1 MKAFILFNCSAYVIY
16 ESCAFFFF
24 QKSEHFQKEKD
35 RLQSL
40 KMKFPWKLLKNFSNI
55 PSIYYLAQNER
66 LGITEPEE
74 FRGLLIQSLH
84 FRDEET
90 DSHEII

>member
-1 MKAFILFNCSAYVIY
+1 
-16 ESCAFFFF
+16 
-24 QKSEHFQKEKD
+24 
-35 RLQSL
+35 
-40 KMKFPWKLLKNFSNI
+40 MKFPWKLLKNFSNI

>member
-1 MKAFILFNCSAYVIY
+1 
-16 ESCAFFFF
+16 
-24 QKSEHFQKEKD
+24 
-35 RLQSL
+35 
-40 KMKFPWKLLKNFSNI
+40 MKFPWKLFKNFSNI

>member
-1 MKAFILFNCSAYVIY
+1 MLFMRVVL
-16 ESCAFFFF
+16 FFFF

-74 FRGLLIQSLH
+74 FRGLLIQNLH